1 MRRVMD
7 RNRLIDGGNLLPD
20 GFHPVRQFL
29 DVTKQLGALPFQFLS
44 TLTWP
49 TLEVE
54 PDTA

>member
-1 MRRVMD
+1 MD

-29 DVTKQLGALPFQFLS
+29 DVTKQLGAFPFQFLS

-54 PDTA
+54 PDTT